1 MLETSLVQRLVRLS
15 LTNLFYLA
23 EVRQGIEM
31 RSTMKVWVHVLTTY
45 VLKMTEIDKTK
56 FGKKFSDAEV
66 KFLLLLDDAYVEKPS
81 SVYNISCT
89 VLILKYD

>member
-1 MLETSLVQRLVRLS
+1 MLETSLVQGLVRLS
-15 LTNLFYLA
+15 LTNLLYLA

-56 FGKKFSDAEV
+56 FGKNFSEV

>member
-31 RSTMKVWVHVLTTY
+31 ISTMKVWVHVLTTY

-56 FGKKFSDAEV
+56 FGKKFSEV